1 MRKTVCRLFII
12 MFALSSC
19 NFESEGVFTDDT
31 TEEYQLY
38 DYYVDE
44 YGNEGVVA
52 YISGQKVSWSNK
64 YILVVSSDE
73 AYLPWGIMGEN
84 IYKSDT
90 ITDMGF
96 RDPSFGIA
104 MHQLMKS
111 YEIGKFPA
119 QAWCDAKNN
128 DEKYPRA
135 GSWHLPSYYEYQ
147 LIFGSTGARVSSL
160 NKALSNI
167 GGTPFN
173 AANMY
178 WTCVEDFDDYI
189 HIKNAESDYD
199 KENRAVIASP
209 ANSICSDKDRWL
221 KKNRYYVRAIKYV
234 YYEYR

>member
-1 MRKTVCRLFII
+1 MRKTVYLLYII
-12 MFALSSC
+12 MFALYSC
-19 NFESEGVFTDDT
+19 KFESEGIFTDDT
-31 TEEYQLY
+31 TEEYERY

-44 YGNEGVVA
+44 YGNEGIVA
-52 YISGQKVSWSNK
+52 YTLGLKNSRGSK
-64 YILVVSSDE
+64 YIMVISSDE

-96 RDPSFGIA
+96 RDSSFGIA

-111 YEIGKFPA
+111 YGIEKFPA
-119 QAWCDAKNN
+119 QAWCDAKNKN
-128 DEKYPRA
+128 EKYPRA
-135 GSWHLPSYYEYQ
+135 GSWHLPSFYEYQ
-147 LIFGSTGARVSSL
+147 LIFGNTGTRVSSL
-160 NKALSNI
+160 NQALISI

-173 AANMY
+173 TANFY

-189 HIKNAESDYD
+189 HINNVESDYD

-209 ANSICSDKDRWL
+209 TNSIIAYKDRWL
-221 KKNRYYVRAIKYV
+221 KKNKYYVRAIKYV